1 MAIPKRKPPIQ
12 VPKVKLP
19 TPKRITSMILAEGRT
34 PYLHV
39 SASNKS
45 AWTLYENL
53 GFVPTR
59 ELHSVKMRLG

>member
-1 MAIPKRKPPIQ
+1 
-12 VPKVKLP
+12 
-19 TPKRITSMILAEGRT
+19 MILAEGIT

-59 ELHSVKMRLG
+59 ELRAIKVRMT